1 MADKASTTKRKPKA
15 PIRSAYSSEVE
26 WLQAKLAYAQ
36 EQQAK
41 ANEAKVRLLD
51 KRIGSAKKQ
60 IAALTAKVVKL
71 EEQRAALRGLVMS
84 EQPADEV

>member
-41 ANEAKVRLLD
+41 ADEAKVRLLD

-60 IAALTAKVVKL
+60 IAALSAKVVKL